1 MLTGSAH
8 TTHSAT
14 PLSADTACKGGR
26 KELPER
32 TEMLGND
39 RYTQFT
45 GAPILTCREMLSA
58 LESELAQP
66 QCGNR
71 GHCRRAVASL
81 RKSIVD
87 TSAPFDHNVLL
98 HWAASG
104 LSASTAGRYLDAL
117 QAMCRRIGADTGMFG
132 RIRAEIAGTPAPAF
146 DLKALRRA
154 AERGI
159 DAPAPVRMAMDA
171 LLLGIYAGGL
181 TAAQLVALRFDACAT
196 MPPQALT
203 IVETY
208 RAPRR
213 RYVFPLSQGRLA
225 DATIARRLRLHMAAA
240 LRMAGIMPDAA
251 PDADHA
257 PAIHAALAARCAGT
271 RRSVADTIRD
281 MQPRWYAMRLRPHT
295 RIHTLLAA
303 TAPFAATYYPCRE
316 TVSRADGRLTTA
328 SEPYI
333 PGVLFFRTT
342 PDKLH
347 PLFAAVGNLAWGYRT
362 SAAPH
367 APYAAIPDHAM
378 LTFQRMV
385 AVFTPDMHPG
395 PLTAEPLTPGRRVRV
410 AGGIM
415 EGYEGTIHDAAPGTD
430 RRIFRLH
437 LIGDF
442 GFQWTAEV
450 PESLIQP
457 L

>member
-26 KELPER
+26 KELPDR
-32 TEMLGND
+32 AEMLGHD
-39 RYTQFT
+39 SAAQ
-45 GAPILTCREMLSA
+45 APDSTTITCRDVLAA
-58 LESELAQP
+58 LESELTQP
-66 QCGNR
+66 RCGNR
-71 GHCRRAVASL
+71 EHCRRAVASL
-81 RKSIVD
+81 RKCTTD
-87 TSAPFDHNVLL
+87 ASAPFDHAALRR
-98 HWAASG
+98 WAASG
-104 LSASTAGRYLDAL
+104 LSASTLSRYTDAL
-117 QAMCRRIGADTGMFG
+117 RAMCRRAGIDTALFG
-132 RIRAEIAGTPAPAF
+132 CIRAESAAAPAPAF
-146 DLKALRRA
+146 RLDALRRA

-171 LLLGIYAGGL
+171 LLLAVYAGGL
-181 TAAQLVALRFDACAT
+181 TAQQLIDLRFDACDA
-196 MPPQALT
+196 MPAQARA
-203 IVETY
+203 IVEAY

-225 DATIARRLRLHMAAA
+225 DASIARRLRLHMAAA

-281 MQPRWYAMRLRPHT
+281 MQPRWYAMRLRPQAS
-295 RIHTLLAA
+295 IHTLLAA

-316 TVSRADGRLTTA
+316 TVRRDSGRLTTS

-342 PDKLH
+342 PDRLA
-347 PLFAAVGNLAWGYRT
+347 PLFAAVGSLAWGYRL
-362 SAAPH
+362 SAAPQ
-367 APYAAIPDHAM
+367 APYAPIQDHAM

-395 PLTAEPLTPGRRVRV
+395 PITAEPLTPGRRVRV

-415 EGYEGTIHDAAPGTD
+415 EGYEGTIHDTAPGSD

-442 GFQWTAEV
+442 GFQWTADV